1 MTINCLRMSSGSP
14 PLDDKKVR
22 NDHNL
27 SLHVIGLTAS
37 GLQKEQNDH
46 NLSLR
51 ATEHDRF
58 GWQKVCGMI
67 IICLCMS
74 SGSPPLDEKRAQNDH
89 NLSLRGIGHDCL
101 RMAKW

>member
-14 PLDDKKVR
+14 PMDDQKVR

-27 SLHVIGLTAS
+27 SPQVIGLTAS

-74 SGSPPLDEKRAQNDH
+74 SG
-89 NLSLRGIGHDCL
+89 
-101 RMAKW
+101 

>member
-14 PLDDKKVR
+14 PMDDKKVR

-27 SLHVIGLTAS
+27 SSHVIGLTAS

-51 ATEHDRF
+51 ATGHDRF

-74 SGSPPLDEKRAQNDH
+74 SG
-89 NLSLRGIGHDCL
+89 
-101 RMAKW
+101 